1 MATAK
6 APQDRKKK
14 AAPKKTANKEVVELQ
29 TVIQEL
35 SMDEV
40 DFVEGISGISID
52 VLEIPGQPKARFIAA
67 VALVLGRR
75 TEPSLSWAEVR
86 AKGLKENL
94 DLIAE
99 NQSAP
104 KAPAS
109 ALRQQEEESNRQYIA

>member
-6 APQDRKKK
+6 VPQDRKKK
-14 AAPKKTANKEVVELQ
+14 AAPKKAVDKESVELQ

-52 VLEIPGQPKARFIAA
+52 VLEMPGQPKARFIAG

-75 TEPSLSWAEVR
+75 TNHSLSWAEVR

-109 ALRQQEEESNRQYIA
+109 VLRQQEEESNRQYIA